1 VEDFFE
7 DDEPAAEV
15 IAAFEAGDKVLTSP
29 FGVAV
34 FAAPP
39 TVLDGNRVTARAVP
53 HAS

>member
-1 VEDFFE
+1 VEDFYE

-29 FGVAV
+29 FGIPVTAVA
-34 FAAPP
+34 P
-39 TVLDGNRVTARAVP
+39 TRLDGNRVAAHRVP